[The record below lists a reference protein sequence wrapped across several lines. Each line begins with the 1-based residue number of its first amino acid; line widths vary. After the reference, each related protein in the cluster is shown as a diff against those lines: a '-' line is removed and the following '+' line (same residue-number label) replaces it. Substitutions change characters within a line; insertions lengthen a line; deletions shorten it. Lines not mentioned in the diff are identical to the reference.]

1 MEVGR
6 RPPRHGLRERIV
18 ERPDRRQFRTLAD
31 VGLDRCVAVLD
42 DGVVPLPRSVLT
54 SPLCAAADAALAPTG
69 FRRKTWNQSLA
80 EHRKTVAHG
89 DDGAMGWAAGLWLG
103 AFFPLLIVILIAS
116 FLIPGLDQPGLWR
129 QVTTWLLG
137 IPLVLAPWCL
147 IRHVLSSGKAQP
159 NLLDDLTGA
168 LLALALLLIPLP

>member
-1 MEVGR
+1 MGAGQ
-6 RPPRHGLRERIV
+6 PKGYRHT
-18 ERPDRRQFRTLAD
+18 PRQFRTLAD